1 MVNNYDLYSPDSSP
15 MKNSKKKR
23 AHNDRL
29 TGSTSF
35 RALFVQ
41 LRTTFLSR
49 RGYFTLL
56 YRKHRMCPTNS
67 LLCLLRE
74 ILEFLQFLLCCSSN
88 SYCFVKTFKKYR
100 RCSLE
105 KDQALKEFFQAS
117 DLKRLSSSV
126 SQVNPFCANR
136 GILLVSV
143 SSQSRL
149 LNLERKGGQ
158 HKERYNM

>member
-1 MVNNYDLYSPDSSP
+1 MVNDDDLYSPDSSP
-15 MKNSKKKR
+15 LKNSKKR

-41 LRTTFLSR
+41 LRTTFLSP

-88 SYCFVKTFKKYR
+88 SYCFVKTFTKIQKIFP
-100 RCSLE
+100 
-105 KDQALKEFFQAS
+105 LKWS
-117 DLKRLSSSV
+117 SLKRIFSSLWSKASV
-126 SQVNPFCANR
+126 QFCWPGRPFLR
-136 GILLVSV
+136 KQRHFTRLRFISV
-143 SSQSRL
+143 KVTSSGKGR
-149 LNLERKGGQ
+149 GGQ
-158 HKERYNM
+158 HNER